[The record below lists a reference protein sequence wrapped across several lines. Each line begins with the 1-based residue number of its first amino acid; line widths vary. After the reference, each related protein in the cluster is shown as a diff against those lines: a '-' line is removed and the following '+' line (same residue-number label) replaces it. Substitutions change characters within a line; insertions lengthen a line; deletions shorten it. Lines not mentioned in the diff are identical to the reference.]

1 MSTKQAFYKH
11 PEAWSVGLLFFFLN
25 VCFGSW
31 LSRLPEVQ
39 RSLALSESSL
49 GLILLGMP
57 LGAMLSTTLSRY
69 LLAKL
74 QPGRLGLLSILAF
87 VGAMVGPPLAQTGW
101 SLGMFLFIAG
111 LVDGLVNVSIN
122 TSASSVESHWSVKV
136 MSSCHGMFS
145 LGGFV
150 GALIGGLSANF
161 GLPLYIQMGMI
172 FILALLVLGSRFK
185 SLWYLPSNVS
195 QERQPMRWP
204 SLQLVAFMLIGICI
218 MIGEGAISDWSAIY
232 LSKSLHA
239 NPFLAALGFA
249 GFSAAMAVGRF
260 GGDRIREL
268 FPPRKILRN
277 GTLVAVAGLLIAV
290 SFPYPGAA
298 ILGFTMAGLGYAT
311 GVPILFLEAG
321 NLTPQ
326 NPGIGIAAVANAGLI
341 GFLGAPPAIG
351 FIAEHLGLPTAMF
364 IVAML
369 ALAAAI
375 GSHFSLSK

>member
-1 MSTKQAFYKH
+1 
-11 PEAWSVGLLFFFLN
+11 
-25 VCFGSW
+25 
-31 LSRLPEVQ
+31 
-39 RSLALSESSL
+39 
-49 GLILLGMP
+49 
-57 LGAMLSTTLSRY
+57 
-69 LLAKL
+69 
-74 QPGRLGLLSILAF
+74 
-87 VGAMVGPPLAQTGW
+87 
-101 SLGMFLFIAG
+101 
-111 LVDGLVNVSIN
+111 
-122 TSASSVESHWSVKV
+122 
-136 MSSCHGMFS
+136 
-145 LGGFV
+145 
-150 GALIGGLSANF
+150 
-161 GLPLYIQMGMI
+161 
-172 FILALLVLGSRFK
+172 
-185 SLWYLPSNVS
+185 
-195 QERQPMRWP
+195 
-204 SLQLVAFMLIGICI
+204 